1 MAKIL
6 TTLILG
12 LFIGSISFIGDQ
24 LFEKFFLKKLT
35 IFLQEEVAKEIKKP
49 WGDPN
54 PFKDWKYSWEKI
66 DRNK

>member
-35 IFLQEEVAKEIKKP
+35 IFLQEEVAREIKKL
-49 WGDPN
+49 WGNPN
-54 PFKDWKYSWEKI
+54 PFQHWKYDLEKV